1 MKHFSYNKGP
11 ELRNL
16 ETEEIGGKRHY
27 ITPSGLKVPSVTTVL
42 SFFKTQS
49 LQEWRDRVG
58 HDEASK
64 ISTRATIRG
73 TKFHE
78 LMERYLGNEPKIFD
92 ESVMPDMKMA
102 FYDCK
107 STVDRIDNIRYI
119 ESPLYSEKL
128 RIAGRTDCIAEF
140 DGVLSIIDFKT
151 SRKIKKPEWITDYF
165 IQGCAYSMMHEEL
178 TGVPIS
184 QTVIIISVDNE
195 PEPQVFV
202 RENENYRQPL
212 LDKVKSYH
220 EAHRHSAVIAL

>member
-1 MKHFSYNKGP
+1 MKTFNYNRGP
-11 ELRNL
+11 ELQNL

-27 ITPSGLKVPSVTTVL
+27 ITPSGLRVPSVTTVL
-42 SFFKTQS
+42 SFFKTQTM
-49 LQEWRDRVG
+49 QEWRDRVG
-58 HDEASK
+58 HTEANK

-78 LMERYLGNEPKIFD
+78 LMERYLGNEPKLFD
-92 ESVMPDMKMA
+92 ETVMPDMKMA

-107 STVDRIDNIRYI
+107 STLDRIDNIRYI

-151 SRKIKKPEWITDYF
+151 SRKIKKPEWIVDYF
-165 IQGCAYSMMHEEL
+165 IQGCAYAMMHEEL
-178 TGVPIS
+178 TGVPID

-195 PEPQVFV
+195 PEPQLFI
-202 RENENYRQPL
+202 RKNSDYAEAL
-212 LDKVKSYH
+212 LRKIETYH
-220 EAHRHSAVIAL
+220 EANK